1 MIGQRETARANAAT
15 SSRGTSGRD
24 GASQPGPADAEPVR
38 GIQGHSGRRARTG
51 AIARHRQPLVGA
63 ADRIRHPHQDVSPAW
78 PQPEARGTQ
87 GKAGSAMSAEDKAK
101 NTAEKAKGKAKEGV
115 GQATGNES
123 MEAEGRA
130 DQAKGDL
137 KQAGE
142 KVKDAF
148 KK

>member
-1 MIGQRETARANAAT
+1 
-15 SSRGTSGRD
+15 
-24 GASQPGPADAEPVR
+24 
-38 GIQGHSGRRARTG
+38 
-51 AIARHRQPLVGA
+51 
-63 ADRIRHPHQDVSPAW
+63 
-78 PQPEARGTQ
+78 
-87 GKAGSAMSAEDKAK
+87 MSAEDKVN
-101 NTAEKAKGKAKEGV
+101 NTAEKANGKIKEGV

-142 KVKDAF
+142 KVRDAF